1 MLGLKRFVSIC
12 ILLVFVNKART
23 QINIPYVMGVVGNA
37 GQTDKIFSG
46 TILLEGGSCF
56 LLSNGISASMQNAA
70 NLFSMNC
77 VVAPSLEPLQLDV
90 FPNPFIEKVT
100 VKSHTDF
107 NYTKT
112 VMYDLH
118 LYNAAGI
125 RIKSFTTSIYLLR
138 AGFEIRMPILS
149 AGTYYLKVQVGQLHI
164 QTLILIKSQ

>member
-1 MLGLKRFVSIC
+1 MLGLKQFVSLC
-12 ILLVFVNKART
+12 LLLVFVNKART
-23 QINIPYVMGVVGNA
+23 QINMPYVLGVVGNA

-56 LLSNGISASMQNAA
+56 LLSNGLSASMQSTA

-77 VVAPSLEPLQLDV
+77 VVAPSRELLQLSV
-90 FPNPFIEKVT
+90 YPNPFQEKVT
-100 VKSHTDF
+100 IKSQTEF

-125 RIKSFTTSIYLLR
+125 RIKTFATTIYMLR
-138 AGFEIRMPILS
+138 AGFEIRMPSLA

-164 QTLILIKSQ
+164 QTLTLIKSQ

>member
-1 MLGLKRFVSIC
+1 MLGLKRFVSIS
-12 ILLVFVNKART
+12 IFLVFANKART

-56 LLSNGISASMQNAA
+56 LLSNGISASMQTTA

-77 VVAPSLEPLQLDV
+77 VVAPFIEPLQLDV
-90 FPNPFIEKVT
+90 YPNPFVEKVT
-100 VKSHTDF
+100 IKSHTDF

-164 QTLILIKSQ
+164 QTFTLIKSQ